1 MCDDGRN
8 CSVISR
14 FAHRC
19 LVYIATSSNCSPP
32 CNVDTCLTRYLY
44 NVDNCLFYPCTGPP
58 SPPTMGHGFI
68 ILFCLIPVLLIIV
81 GVAIFA
87 YMKVRRRRAFLDV
100 DEDQPLLDRG
110 DVSGRRVRFF
120 DDE

>member
-1 MCDDGRN
+1 
-8 CSVISR
+8 
-14 FAHRC
+14 
-19 LVYIATSSNCSPP
+19 
-32 CNVDTCLTRYLY
+32 
-44 NVDNCLFYPCTGPP
+44 
-58 SPPTMGHGFI
+58 MGHGFI